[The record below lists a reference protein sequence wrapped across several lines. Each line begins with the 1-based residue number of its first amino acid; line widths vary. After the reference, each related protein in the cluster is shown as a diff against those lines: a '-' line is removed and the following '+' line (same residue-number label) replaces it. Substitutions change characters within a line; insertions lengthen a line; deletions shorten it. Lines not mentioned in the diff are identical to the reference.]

1 MKDTKK
7 LYEHI
12 MASVAKEVKKALNEN
27 KEDYSIARNIYDMVT
42 KADSGNS
49 MFLDVA
55 LRQESGWS
63 TYTLFSKNVIGQSR
77 DSAEILNFSNECF
90 DGDIITDSNA
100 AIIRKLTEMEED
112 KSCKGYI
119 VFEEEPYLR
128 GKKTPVYKFVIKLT
142 ETGANLANDIT
153 NKRDARRNSKYD
165 NID

>member
-1 MKDTKK
+1 
-7 LYEHI
+7 
-12 MASVAKEVKKALNEN
+12 
-27 KEDYSIARNIYDMVT
+27 
-42 KADSGNS
+42 
-49 MFLDVA
+49 
-55 LRQESGWS
+55 
-63 TYTLFSKNVIGQSR
+63 
-77 DSAEILNFSNECF
+77 
-90 DGDIITDSNA
+90 
-100 AIIRKLTEMEED
+100 MEED